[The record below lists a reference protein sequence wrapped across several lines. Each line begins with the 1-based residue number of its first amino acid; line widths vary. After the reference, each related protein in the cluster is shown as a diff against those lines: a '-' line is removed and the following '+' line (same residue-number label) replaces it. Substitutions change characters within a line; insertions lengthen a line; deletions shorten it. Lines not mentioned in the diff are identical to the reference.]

1 MKIIYYRHNFNS
13 IPIKLDKCKMHYSE
27 ITVIF
32 SGQMQYVINGKKY
45 VLNSNDI
52 IYIPYGSIRD
62 RISKTEVDYVSFNF
76 VDEISEGSSAILYL
90 NAVNTVIKNLITT
103 CDSVRELS
111 SYRDDERLLLLLQCL
126 IKHLNIQNG
135 DIKTNPLVLKIKKY
149 IRANL
154 NKKISLTDI
163 SEYTF
168 FSPVHCEKLFRKET
182 NTSII
187 DYVINQKIN
196 EAHYLLITEPTD
208 IRKIAE
214 KIGFSNYHYVSRLFK
229 KRTGFTPS
237 QYKKRHIHTV

>member
-1 MKIIYYRHNFNS
+1 
-13 IPIKLDKCKMHYSE
+13 MHYSE

-32 SGQMQYVINGKKY
+32 SGQMQYVINGKKF
-45 VLNSNDI
+45 VLNSNDV

-76 VDEISEGSSAILYL
+76 IDEINEDSSAILYL
-90 NAVNTVIKNLITT
+90 NAVNSVIKNLITT
-103 CDSVRELS
+103 CDAVRELT

-126 IKHLNIQNG
+126 IKQLNFQNG

-163 SEYTF
+163 SEHTF

-187 DYVINQKIN
+187 DYVINKKIN
-196 EAHYLLITEPTD
+196 EAQYLLMTEPTD

-214 KIGFSNYHYVSRLFK
+214 KIGFDNYNYFSRLFK

>member
-1 MKIIYYRHNFNS
+1 
-13 IPIKLDKCKMHYSE
+13 MHYSE

-32 SGQMQYVINGKKY
+32 SGQMQYVINGKKF
-45 VLNSNDI
+45 VLNSNDV

-76 VDEISEGSSAILYL
+76 IDEINEDSSAILYL
-90 NAVNTVIKNLITT
+90 NAVNSVIKNLITT
-103 CDSVRELS
+103 CDAVRVLT

-126 IKHLNIQNG
+126 IKQLNFQNG

-163 SEYTF
+163 SEHTF

-187 DYVINQKIN
+187 DYVINKKIN
-196 EAHYLLITEPTD
+196 EAQYLLMTEPTD

-214 KIGFSNYHYVSRLFK
+214 KIGFDNYNYFSRLFK

>member
-1 MKIIYYRHNFNS
+1 M
-13 IPIKLDKCKMHYSE
+13 
-27 ITVIF
+27 
-32 SGQMQYVINGKKY
+32 
-45 VLNSNDI
+45 
-52 IYIPYGSIRD
+52 
-62 RISKTEVDYVSFNF
+62 
-76 VDEISEGSSAILYL
+76 
-90 NAVNTVIKNLITT
+90 
-103 CDSVRELS
+103 
-111 SYRDDERLLLLLQCL
+111 
-126 IKHLNIQNG
+126 
-135 DIKTNPLVLKIKKY
+135 LKIKKY

-196 EAHYLLITEPTD
+196 EAQYLLITEPTD

-214 KIGFSNYHYVSRLFK
+214 KIGFDNYNYFSRLFK